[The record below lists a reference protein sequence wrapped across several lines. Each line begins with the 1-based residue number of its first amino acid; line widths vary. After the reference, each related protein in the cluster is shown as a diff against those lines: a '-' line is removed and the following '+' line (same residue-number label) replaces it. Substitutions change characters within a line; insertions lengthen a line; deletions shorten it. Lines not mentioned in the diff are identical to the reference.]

1 MLFFGR
7 KMPLC
12 ACFRSII
19 DFIAIICPDR
29 LVRRAFCTGCLIGSV
44 LDSLFWLAGRR
55 GTDPD
60 RPAYVRSF
68 HRDPIQEGEW
78 SVYNYTSVNDFTAQS
93 EEKPLRILYIEDY
106 PDNRL
111 LIRRVLMAEGYTVLE
126 AGDAQQALK
135 LALSDPP
142 DLILMDINLP
152 EVDGYTLTARIR
164 ATPRL
169 AHIPVVALTANV
181 MKGDRERVLEAGC
194 DGYIQKP
201 VDIDQ
206 LPWQIS
212 KYLRKSRGT

>member
-1 MLFFGR
+1 L
-7 KMPLC
+7 
-12 ACFRSII
+12 
-19 DFIAIICPDR
+19 
-29 LVRRAFCTGCLIGSV
+29 T
-44 LDSLFWLAGRR
+44 
-55 GTDPD
+55 
-60 RPAYVRSF
+60 
-68 HRDPIQEGEW
+68 
-78 SVYNYTSVNDFTAQS
+78 VYNYTSIDDFTAQS

-111 LIRRVLMAEGYTVLE
+111 LIRRVLMAEGYDVIE

-135 LALSDPP
+135 LA
-142 DLILMDINLP
+142 

-164 ATPRL
+164 STPRL

-212 KYLRKSRGT
+212 KYLRKSRGE